1 MTQSNAIDWVPLDAG
16 AGEPVQV
23 GDLVS
28 SDAGGMPI
36 YRVTALGDG
45 CAFLAG
51 ERQARPLTGF
61 RWKASAGAHA

>member
-1 MTQSNAIDWVPLDAG
+1 MTHSYAIDWVPLDAG

-36 YRVTALGDG
+36 YRVTALADG
-45 CAFLAG
+45 RAWLAG

-61 RWKASAGAHA
+61 RWKAAVG